1 MGRGLHTTLLI
12 QYQHYGVVLKPVFK
26 SRPNITKWQMLQVP
40 LPFPRAFRLFP
51 VSPQY
56 LDNQQVA
63 SVHIYWTHLS
73 FLINDWETESQF
85 FLANPRKIVRTEKL
99 KTVLCFFFNLNNMLS
114 GKLRVDHSI
123 MIFFPYWFQL
133 YIDMCP
139 QIYFLLVSFRS

>member
-1 MGRGLHTTLLI
+1 
-12 QYQHYGVVLKPVFK
+12 
-26 SRPNITKWQMLQVP
+26 MLQVP

-73 FLINDWETESQF
+73 FLINDWETENQF

-99 KTVLCFFFNLNNMLS
+99 KTVLFFF
-114 GKLRVDHSI
+114 
-123 MIFFPYWFQL
+123 
-133 YIDMCP
+133 
-139 QIYFLLVSFRS
+139 